1 MASDGSSS
9 GEKSVVMKKVHHLN
23 PRRRN
28 KVKGKLPEKDLTEEE
43 KRRRNEQKK
52 RRVGATAAAVAAGL
66 DCR

>member
-1 MASDGSSS
+1 MAGDGSSS
-9 GEKSVVMKKVHHLN
+9 GEKGVVRKKVHHLN
-23 PRRRN
+23 PRRRS
-28 KVKGKLPEKDLTEEE
+28 KLKEKLPEKELTEEE